1 MSCPQ
6 LGDPPV
12 HPPPHRDTGYAD
24 TVAIMA
30 VGNATPG
37 PSAQTITYS
46 RREEGN
52 SCPQHDDPP
61 VHPPPHRDTGYA
73 GTVAIMAVGN
83 ATPCSFAQ
91 TFSRSSLRLRPI
103 VRGTGSRRGLQA
115 LSSVGGPYHRAAVRR
130 DGPLAARPSTFGA
143 CDSAMRPIGF
153 AVPWCCHWWEDML
166 TARPSV
172 GTGLWPR
179 KCPPSGHV
187 TEPRDS
193 VPGGVIPDNVPES
206 RQWREEGWG
215 RALHFLPSLPPLRVP
230 PARFGLPPHLVRVL
244 SRQQTTSRT
253 GLRESPVT
261 LGMESCCNSCRDF
274 AGEAPTKLFSSQ
286 FGPRTRLP

>member
-6 LGDPPV
+6 LG
-12 HPPPHRDTGYAD
+12 
-24 TVAIMA
+24 
-30 VGNATPG
+30 
-37 PSAQTITYS
+37 
-46 RREEGN
+46 
-52 SCPQHDDPP
+52 DPP

-91 TFSRSSLRLRPI
+91 TFSRSSLCLQPI
-103 VRGTGSRRGLQA
+103 VWGTGSRRSLQA
-115 LSSVGGPYHRAAVRR
+115 LSSVGGPYRRAAVRR
-130 DGPLAARPSTFGA
+130 DGPLAAQPSTFGA
-143 CDSAMRPIGF
+143 PCDSTMRPIRF
-153 AVPWCCHWWEDML
+153 AAPWYCRRWENML
-166 TARPSV
+166 TAWPSV
-172 GTGLWPR
+172 GTGLWQSS
-179 KCPPSGHV
+179 CQPSGHV

-206 RQWREEGWG
+206 RQWRGEGWG

-244 SRQQTTSRT
+244 SRQQSTSRT

-261 LGMESCCNSCRDF
+261 LGTESCGNSCRDF